1 MSTTVIVADDHPIV
15 VAGIEAALAAH
26 AFEVLGNAHDPDSLF
41 ALLATTPCSVVVT
54 DLSMPG
60 GVENDGLAMI
70 RRLRRD
76 WPAMGVVVLTM
87 LTNPAVLRT
96 LLDLGVGAVFD
107 KRASMRDLPVA
118 IHSASVGRTYL
129 SPSVRR
135 LFQEAD
141 CADASGNL
149 FDRLS
154 RREVEVMRVFAT
166 GMSLN
171 EIAATMRR
179 SFKTISRQKRMAMVK
194 LGLVNDA
201 QLYHYLGNMSAL
213 ALEDPYSPLGEKGT
227 KAASQSD

>member
-1 MSTTVIVADDHPIV
+1 MSTSVIVADDHPIV
-15 VAGIEAALAAH
+15 VAGVEAALHAH
-26 AFEVLGNAHDPDSLF
+26 GCEVLGRAHDPEALF
-41 ALLATTPCSVVVT
+41 AALARTPSRVVVT

-60 GVENDGLAMI
+60 GTEADGLAMI
-70 RRLRRD
+70 HRLRRD
-76 WPAMGVVVLTM
+76 WPYTGIVVLTM

-96 LLDLGVGAVFD
+96 LLDLGVHAVFD

-118 IHSASVGRTYL
+118 VHSASVGRTYL

-141 CADASGNL
+141 CADASENL

-171 EIAATMRR
+171 EIASEMRR

-194 LGLVNDA
+194 LGLANDA
-201 QLYHYLGNMSAL
+201 QLYQYLGNLSAL
-213 ALEDPYSPLGEKGT
+213 ALEDPASPLGE
-227 KAASQSD
+227 AARPATQSD